1 MARQGRYIMPIKP
14 LPIINSYDK
23 QRFVQFSPSDVANWW
38 IAQAETGKKG
48 QALYPA
54 MGRKH
59 INTNGINQLIFR
71 QQPRKIF
78 KSIDFIYV
86 IVSNTIYQ
94 VNRQWTITAL
104 SISSFTQQTG
114 DLYFSYLPVIQGPTP
129 NVSTQHVFCMLCD
142 GTNIFVIDEQNETT
156 PITRVTDTNQPKNP
170 LIPFAFGNRFAV
182 ASRNSTQFQLAQINM
197 GGTYSAANLFTIPGD
212 TPIVFAQESGIIR
225 QAAVLQNQLYLFTDY
240 STGIWSNN
248 PSVFNSGSTTT
259 TFPWRKNTSFQFNFG
274 IADPD
279 SLDVDFGMMV
289 WLAQNRNGLVS
300 FMVSN
305 GQNPKPISTKAINT
319 VLQRI
324 ANSPLNAPLLNND
337 AVGFLYQ
344 YEDTIFYRCSIGPYI
359 DYKTLDNDS
368 LSVSFEYNFDAQKW
382 SRVIEVNGQRNRI
395 EEHEFFNNK
404 HLVTVLG
411 QNTIFEMAG
420 NIYFNELRNPL
431 EDDEQ
436 APNAYLA
443 YPMRYENITPII
455 SEPDYSEF
463 ITDYI
468 EIDFVYGDHSFI
480 PWDGSF
486 ASTVFIIGELPDAN
500 GNPVYLVMEDGV
512 TFLVTEEGQIPVLD
526 ESVYSD
532 LFKPHVELYISDDGG
547 VSFFSAD
554 NLEFSPLGNYQW
566 RMRWYQG
573 GPSRNRVYKLICVSP
588 SPIVV
593 LGGVQNVRRASGGAN

>member
-1 MARQGRYIMPIKP
+1 MLTDAILQLEG
-14 LPIINSYDK
+14 
-23 QRFVQFSPSDVANWW
+23 DVSRLAAAEVDSANWW
-38 IAQAETGKKG
+38 IAQAENTKKG
-48 QALYPA
+48 AALYPA
-54 MGRKH
+54 MGRRH

-78 KSIDFIYV
+78 KSIDFVYV
-86 IVSNTIYQ
+86 IVSNQIFQ
-94 VNRQWTITAL
+94 VNKQWNVTAL
-104 SISSFTQQTG
+104 SISTFTQQTG
-114 DLYFSYLPVIQGPTP
+114 DLYFAYLPVIQGPTP

-156 PITRVTDTNQPKNP
+156 PITRVTDSNAPLNP

-197 GGTYSAANLFTIPGD
+197 GGAYNPATLFTVPGD

-248 PSVFNSGSTTT
+248 PSVFNSGTTTT
-259 TFPWRKNTSFQFNFG
+259 TFPWRKNTSFQFNYG

-289 WLAQNRNGLVS
+289 WLAQNRNGLVT
-300 FMVSN
+300 FMMSN

-319 VLQRI
+319 ALQRI
-324 ANSPLNAPLLNND
+324 ANTPLQAPLLNSD

-344 YEDTIFYRCSIGPYI
+344 YEDSVFYRCSIGPYLP
-359 DYKTLDNDS
+359 YKTLDDDS

-382 SRVIEVNGQRNRI
+382 HRVIELNGQRNRI
-395 EEHEFFNNK
+395 IEHEFFNNR
-404 HLVTVLG
+404 HLVTVQDESTVYQMTG
-411 QNTIFEMAG
+411 DV
-420 NIYFNELRNPL
+420 YSNELRNPL
-431 EDDEQ
+431 QDDAQ
-436 APNAYLA
+436 APDAYLA
-443 YPMRYENITPII
+443 YPIRYENITPII

-468 EIDFVYGDHSFI
+468 EIDFVYGDHTFI

-486 ASTVFIIGELPDAN
+486 SSTEFIVAELPDAD
-500 GNPVYLVMEDGV
+500 GNPVYLITEDG
-512 TFLVTEEGQIPVLD
+512 LYYIVTEGSSTPVLN
-526 ESVYSD
+526 EGVYSD
-532 LFKPHVELYISDDGG
+532 LFKPHIELYISDNGG
-547 VSFFSAD
+547 VSFYSAD
-554 NLEFSPLGNYQW
+554 VLEFSPLGHYQW